1 MDIKT
6 TATDEHQRMKPDC
19 PLIGRDGNIFVLMG
33 IASRTLR
40 DNGHDDAAKEM
51 CERIRGSGNYYKAL
65 GIIGEYVNITSVDE
79 QENENKPNEGMKMY

>member
-1 MDIKT
+1 
-6 TATDEHQRMKPDC
+6 
-19 PLIGRDGNIFVLMG
+19 MG